1 MSKFKAG
8 ERKIFNRGLDIVG
21 VDLVINY
28 DIPLNSKDYIHRVG
42 RTVRAGKAGKS
53 ISIITQ
59 YDIEPFQKIE
69 FLIEKKIDLFKT
81 EENDVLIF

>member
-1 MSKFKAG
+1 M
-8 ERKIFNRGLDIVG
+8 
-21 VDLVINY
+21 
-28 DIPLNSKDYIHRVG
+28 
-42 RTVRAGKAGKS
+42 RAGKAGKS

>member
-42 RTVRAGKAGKS
+42 RTARAGKAGKS